1 MIEHKS
7 ERPVRKKLKPFL
19 VVLLCYL
26 VTGKEIIYWGNLYSD
41 MTRSLVL
48 C

>member
-7 ERPVRKKLKPFL
+7 ERLVRKKLKPFL
-19 VVLLCYL
+19 VVPLCYL
-26 VTGKEIIYWGNLYSD
+26 VAGKEIIYLGNHSD